1 VIYVQTAILG
11 AALLLLAFG
20 TGTGTPVLVI
30 CLLGLVY
37 GSLQAVCRSLLA
49 LLVQPGKSGEFFGF
63 NAVAG
68 RLSAALGPLVFGAI
82 AAVTGSE
89 TAAIVSLLAFL
100 IAGAAVL
107 SYLSIPVPRV
117 ASVAP
122 DAAPTA

>member
-1 VIYVQTAILG
+1 
-11 AALLLLAFG
+11 
-20 TGTGTPVLVI
+20 
-30 CLLGLVY
+30 
-37 GSLQAVCRSLLA
+37 VCRSLLA